1 MAACRASSSIL
12 TPNAKP
18 LDFMTYARVLWRR
31 KWIFL
36 AVVVILPVAVY
47 EASLRSAKLYQS
59 SVLLQVQPTSVDT
72 AQGTSTGGASAQFIA
87 IAARLIQ
94 TTGVAQGARRQ
105 LHVRPRPTA
114 SQLLSAISVTTDP
127 STGFITITT
136 QANQAKQ
143 AARIAN
149 AFGAAVNSARAREAV
164 KQIDQGIS
172 GLTAQISA
180 LPHSAFVVRDQL
192 VVQLER
198 LRAQR
203 TAQGANAQIIE
214 PAVAHPTPISP
225 HPVRNALLGLVVA
238 LLLAFGLIALA
249 EALDQRVRN
258 QEDLEELTKLPL
270 LAAVPRTAFR
280 QMQTTESIEAFR
292 RLRANLSF
300 FNVDRDL
307 SSIVIASG
315 HTADGKTMV
324 AMNLAHAYAYSG
336 NDVVLIDADL
346 RRPRIAERLQIE
358 PGLGLAGVLSGQAE
372 VDEALVD
379 IGVRSSGPGRVLVL
393 PAGELPPNPTEL
405 LASQRMH
412 RLIEE
417 FSTVY
422 DVVILDTSPLMAVSD
437 ALPLLD
443 EAAGVLLIARLG
455 VIRRNDIRYL
465 RRILDGAQG
474 SALGVVATGL
484 RLKRS
489 ARSYADA
496 YYVKAT
502 AADSVNGDGTEKGKK
517 RTVLS
522 AVGRRRH

>member
-1 MAACRASSSIL
+1 
-12 TPNAKP
+12 
-18 LDFMTYARVLWRR
+18 MTYARILWRR

-47 EASLRSAKLYQS
+47 EASLRSPRLYQS

-72 AQGTSTGGASAQFIA
+72 AQGTSTGGPSAQFIA

-105 LHVRPRPTA
+105 LHSRPRPTA
-114 SQLLSAISVTTDP
+114 TQLLSAITVTTDP
-127 STGFITITT
+127 STGFITITA
-136 QANQAKQ
+136 QADQARQ
-143 AARIAN
+143 AAKIAN
-149 AFGAAVNSARAREAV
+149 AFGAAVNSSRAREAV
-164 KQIDQGIS
+164 KQINQGIA

-180 LPHSAFVVRDQL
+180 LPRSAFVVRDQL

-214 PAVAHPTPISP
+214 PAVAHSTPISP
-225 HPVRNALLGLVVA
+225 HPVRNTLLGLVVA
-238 LLLAFGLIALA
+238 LLLAFGLVALA
-249 EALDQRVRN
+249 ESLDQRVRS
-258 QEDLEELTKLPL
+258 QENLEELAGLPL
-270 LAAVPRTAFR
+270 LAAVPKTAFR
-280 QMQTTESIEAFR
+280 QMQTAESIEAFR
-292 RLRANLSF
+292 RLRANLTF

-324 AMNLAHAYAYSG
+324 ALNLANAYAFSG
-336 NDVVLIDADL
+336 NNVVLIDADL

-358 PGLGLAGVLSGQAE
+358 PGLGLAGVLSGQSE
-372 VDEALVD
+372 VDEALLD

-393 PAGELPPNPTEL
+393 PAGEVPPNPAEL
-405 LASQRMH
+405 LASKRMH

-417 FSTVY
+417 LSTVC

-443 EAAGVLLIARLG
+443 EAAGVLLIGRLG
-455 VIRRNDIRYL
+455 VIRRSDIRYL
-465 RRILDGAQG
+465 RRILDGAQS
-474 SALGVVATGL
+474 SALGLVATGL
-484 RLKRS
+484 RRKRAS
-489 ARSYADA
+489 RSYPDA
-496 YYVKAT
+496 YYMAAT
-502 AADSVNGDGTEKGKK
+502 AADSINGGGNDQGKK
-517 RTVLS
+517 RTLLS
-522 AVGRRRH
+522 AVGRRHH